1 MSNNYQIYFDCGF
14 SKLRASAVNK
24 NDLSKVFYKESKFL
38 FDHTELDSEI
48 QKIITYLEKNTNE
61 YIDDVNLMID
71 SSKTLSIGISISK
84 KIDESKLRQEDI
96 QFLIL
101 DAKQQIL
108 KNYNNHNIVHII
120 INNYKID
127 NTNYD
132 YFPSDVKCSFIS
144 LDILFVSLPN
154 EMIEY
159 FKKFFFNL
167 DISINQITCSSYAK
181 ARNYKDDFILNKD
194 LSFIDMGFNKTSIIS
209 YVNNKITSLN
219 VLPIGGSHIT
229 KDISKILKI
238 DLEQAEDIKLNFNK
252 NNNFSNEKIFSLDL
266 IHKIIFA
273 RVEEML
279 ELCSQSVKSRLAPK
293 DQHKLILMGEG
304 SKIFENQL
312 MNKIILGSNID
323 ILNEAPK
330 NICQSGFKL
339 GMRLNKQEV
348 VVVPKK
354 QTKQGFFE
362 KLFHLFD

>member
-1 MSNNYQIYFDCGF
+1 
-14 SKLRASAVNK
+14 
-24 NDLSKVFYKESKFL
+24 
-38 FDHTELDSEI
+38 
-48 QKIITYLEKNTNE
+48 
-61 YIDDVNLMID
+61 
-71 SSKTLSIGISISK
+71 
-84 KIDESKLRQEDI
+84 
-96 QFLIL
+96 
-101 DAKQQIL
+101 
-108 KNYNNHNIVHII
+108 
-120 INNYKID
+120 
-127 NTNYD
+127 
-132 YFPSDVKCSFIS
+132 
-144 LDILFVSLPN
+144 
-154 EMIEY
+154 MIEY

-167 DISINQITCSSYAK
+167 DISINQITSSSYAK
-181 ARNYKDDFILNKD
+181 ARNYKDNFLLNKD

-219 VLPIGGSHIT
+219 VLPIGGNHIT

-238 DLEQAEDIKLNFNK
+238 DLEQAEDIKLNLNK

-279 ELCSQSVKSRLAPK
+279 ELCSQSVKSSLAPK

-304 SKIFENQL
+304 SKIFENQW
-312 MNKIILGSNID
+312 MSKIFLESNID

-330 NICQSGFKL
+330 DICQSGFKL

-362 KLFHLFD
+362 KLFHFFK